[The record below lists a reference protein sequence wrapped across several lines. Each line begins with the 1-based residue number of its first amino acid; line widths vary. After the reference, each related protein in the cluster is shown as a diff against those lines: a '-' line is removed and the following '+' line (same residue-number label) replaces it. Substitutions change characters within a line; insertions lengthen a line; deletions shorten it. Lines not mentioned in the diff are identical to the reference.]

1 MGIFNA
7 AVCTIFAREVL
18 EATLIIGQYRA
29 VIKKSPE
36 FADEVKKNEALR
48 AVTISA
54 LIASLAAIVLIIAIA
69 IPLGL
74 LSKDFDDRASNII
87 EGVSKIVAAIC
98 IGQLSIKWP
107 KWLGY
112 YASKKIKDGRLVEGL
127 SMKSIK
133 FNVAWNIWREV
144 AEVGVF
150 LIPFFLDQDALIEIP
165 LSSVIGIVVGLI
177 SGLGIYYASMNMED
191 KFWLTVFLS
200 SITGLLSTGLFTGG
214 MHKFE
219 MVGWGSTPVVWKLE
233 GKFWDQNRLP
243 MTIFKPFG
251 YSSTRTVLHMVCF
264 WSWLFSL
271 ITLHYWKY
279 KKSQEIFA
287 QRKADEEA
295 EAERE
300 EILKEEIDEETAETP
315 KEVSLRSDDAS
326 DTELNVSLDA

>member
-1 MGIFNA
+1 MGLFNA

-36 FADEVKKNEALR
+36 FTDEEKKRSALR
-48 AVTISA
+48 AVTVSALVAA
-54 LIASLAAIVLIIAIA
+54 LIAVALIIAIA
-69 IPLGL
+69 IPLGI
-74 LSKDFDDRASNII
+74 LSKDFDNRASNII

-98 IGQLSIKWP
+98 IAQLSIKWP

-112 YASKKIKDGRLVEGL
+112 YASNKVMDGKLIEGL

-150 LIPFFLDQDALIEIP
+150 LIPFFLDKEALIAIP
-165 LSSVIGIVVGLI
+165 LSSVIGIVVGLV
-177 SGLGIYYASMNMED
+177 SGLGIYYASMNMND

-200 SITGLLSTGLFTGG
+200 SVTGLLSTGLFTGG
-214 MHKFE
+214 CHKFE

-233 GKFWDQNRLP
+233 GRFWDQNRLP

-264 WSWLFSL
+264 WSWLSL
-271 ITLHYWKY
+271 LISLHYVKY
-279 KKSQEIFA
+279 KKSQVIFA
-287 QRKADEEA
+287 QRKAEA
-295 EAERE
+295 EAEALTHE
-300 EILKEEIDEETAETP
+300 EVDEGSVEPVIKEDVSQ
-315 KEVSLRSDDAS
+315 EV
-326 DTELNVSLDA
+326 